1 LFRASENADYIIGRY
16 GIPLTERERQR
27 LLIFRGACYLML
39 LAYMAIL
46 LVNAVAIVACFL
58 GVAFGWLTLD
68 WKYLASWA
76 GGTTGL
82 GAGSLLF
89 KSVLDYLFGIGG
101 GRPRVAANVA
111 SRDRVRLLKSFEFRN
126 VRRVSFG
133 ESGPTPP
140 GCPWMAIELCQ
151 AR

>member
-1 LFRASENADYIIGRY
+1 MPRDEEGDAYIVGRY
-16 GIPLTERERQR
+16 GIPLTERERRR
-27 LLIFRGACYLML
+27 LLLFRGACYLML
-39 LAYMAIL
+39 LAYMGVL
-46 LVNAVAIVACFL
+46 LLNAVAIVACFL

-101 GRPRVAANVA
+101 GRPRVAAISGTSA
-111 SRDRVRLLKSFEFRN
+111 KDELLRKS
-126 VRRVSFG
+126 
-133 ESGPTPP
+133 
-140 GCPWMAIELCQ
+140 
-151 AR
+151 